1 MNTLEELKYYCE
13 ENQPVGA
20 MLLTDEWGC
29 EKTYL
34 IDHDL
39 KETLKVLFV

>member
-20 MLLTDEWGC
+20 MLLTGEWGKGR
-29 EKTYL
+29 ENGIRKIL
-34 IDHDL
+34 MQ
-39 KETLKVLFV
+39 K